1 MFPGFFLCLQ
11 KHNKCFVILAHYFST
26 MDLTALLKKHQIL
39 PGKTEIFEIGCIQLT
54 ATRENEGWHLVTN
67 DNCPDD
73 DIMLSDEATLSDY
86 FQTGKSNSLII
97 APALPAKPLVF
108 KGSGLNVLPDQK
120 ITIFLKIPLAFQI
133 YFSKIQ
139 PENLLRE
146 ISYKRLS
153 NTWFGDP
160 DAGEPAIA
168 LGNEYFTN
176 IEEIVISDLEAICPV
191 TIQNNSNNILNV
203 QRLIIRTENI
213 TLYKNENKIITSHI
227 FVEHKGNDLQ
237 GAVDYRYSKIYDGE
251 KQEILAKPRNAS
263 GNVLNIN
270 FHFIKNIY
278 KSE

>member
-1 MFPGFFLCLQ
+1 
-11 KHNKCFVILAHYFST
+11 
-26 MDLTALLKKHQIL
+26 MDISELLKKHQVL
-39 PGKTEIFEIGCIQLT
+39 PGSTKLIDIGCVQLS
-54 ATRENEGWHLVTN
+54 ATRENEGWHLVTT

-108 KGSGLNVLPDQK
+108 KGSGLNVLPDHK

-146 ISYKRLS
+146 IAYKRLS
-153 NTWFGDP
+153 NTWFGEP
-160 DAGEPAIA
+160 DSGEAAFA
-168 LGNEYFTN
+168 LGSEYFLDIN
-176 IEEIVISDLEAICPV
+176 EIVISDLEAICPV
-191 TIQNNSNNILNV
+191 TIQNSSNSILNV
-203 QRLIIRTENI
+203 QRLIIRTENL
-213 TLYKNENKIITSHI
+213 TLYKNEDKIITSLV
-227 FVEHKGNDLQ
+227 FVEYKGNDVS

-251 KQEILAKPRNAS
+251 KQEILAKPRNSS
-263 GNVLNIN
+263 GSVLNIN

>member
-1 MFPGFFLCLQ
+1 M
-11 KHNKCFVILAHYFST
+11 NITSI
-26 MDLTALLKKHQIL
+26 LKKHQIL
-39 PGKTEIFEIGCIQLT
+39 PGNTGLFDIGCIQLS
-54 ATRENEGWHLVTN
+54 ATRENEGWRLVTT

-73 DIMLSDEATLSDY
+73 DIMLSEEATLSDY

-97 APALPAKPLVF
+97 TPALPVKPLVF
-108 KGSGLNVLPDQK
+108 KGSGVNVLPDQK
-120 ITIFLKIPLAFQI
+120 ITIFLKIPLSFQI

-146 ISYKRLS
+146 IAYKRLS

-160 DAGEPAIA
+160 DGGEPAFA
-168 LGNEYFTN
+168 LGSEYFHDIN
-176 IEEIVISDLEAICPV
+176 EIKILDLEAICPV
-191 TIQNNSNNILNV
+191 TIENSSNSILNL

-213 TLYKNENKIITSHI
+213 TLYKNEEKIITSHV
-227 FVEHKGNDLQ
+227 FLEYKGNNLL
-237 GAVDYRYSKIYDGE
+237 GTVDYRYSKIYDGE

-263 GNVLNIN
+263 GSNMLNIN

>member
-1 MFPGFFLCLQ
+1 
-11 KHNKCFVILAHYFST
+11 

-39 PGKTEIFEIGCIQLT
+39 PGNTEIFEIGCIQLK
-54 ATRENEGWHLVTN
+54 ATRQTEGWHLVTT

-108 KGSGLNVLPDQK
+108 KGSGLNVLPDHK

-139 PENLLRE
+139 PENLMRE
-146 ISYKRLS
+146 IAYKRLS
-153 NTWFGDP
+153 NTWFGEP
-160 DAGEPAIA
+160 DSGEAAFA
-168 LGNEYFTN
+168 LGSEYFADIN
-176 IEEIVISDLEAICPV
+176 DIVISDLEAICPV
-191 TIQNNSNNILNV
+191 TIQNSSNSILNV

-213 TLYKNENKIITSHI
+213 TLYKNEDRIITSLV
-227 FVEHKGNDLQ
+227 FVEYKGNDVL

-251 KQEILAKPRNAS
+251 KQEILAKPRNSS
-263 GNVLNIN
+263 GSVLNIN